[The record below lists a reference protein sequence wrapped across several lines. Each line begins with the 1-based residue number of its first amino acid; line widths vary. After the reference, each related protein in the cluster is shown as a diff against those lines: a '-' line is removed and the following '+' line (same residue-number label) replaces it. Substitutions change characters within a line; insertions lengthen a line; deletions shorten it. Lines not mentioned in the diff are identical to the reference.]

1 VKVSTPH
8 ALGANNY
15 VEDRETG
22 ELKRPHHINLKTGMS
37 RGRQVIAPKEDEGST
52 KRRNLRAIEP
62 PLRPLTPLRRQLPRG
77 GAIRRSNSS
86 TFRGRWTAKRDGG
99 GVLCRRPYCVRPRAW
114 MPARRA
120 STDSGVTC
128 RLWAVERACSSSRP
142 WRRVV
147 S

>member
-1 VKVSTPH
+1 MKVSTPH

-62 PLRPLTPLRRQLPRG
+62 PLRPLTPLRGELPRG
-77 GAIRRSNSS
+77 GAMAPQ
-86 TFRGRWTAKRDGG
+86 FLHLPGG
-99 GVLCRRPYCVRPRAW
+99 GGPR
-114 MPARRA
+114 
-120 STDSGVTC
+120 SGPEGVF
-128 RLWAVERACSSSRP
+128 
-142 WRRVV
+142 
-147 S
+147 

>member
-1 VKVSTPH
+1 MKVSTPH

-77 GAIRRSNSS
+77 GAMAPQ
-86 TFRGRWTAKRDGG
+86 FLHLPGG
-99 GVLCRRPYCVRPRAW
+99 GGPR
-114 MPARRA
+114 
-120 STDSGVTC
+120 SGPEGVF
-128 RLWAVERACSSSRP
+128 
-142 WRRVV
+142 
-147 S
+147 